1 MKKYLHIA
9 YLLILMLV
17 GICSLSAHAFQ
28 SSGTYRGSD
37 AFMLATIIYHEI
49 GGYSEADM
57 QQVANVVMNQY
68 NIFRNGKGGENV
80 QIGDILTKKW
90 NFSFSE
96 KYLTRNMTDA
106 EIYAKIPKD
115 AASQRVWEQSMKI
128 AKLAISGQLA
138 DITQG
143 ATHYRTCNRKTGAHT
158 TFWGASALNLSHNGP
173 HCFFKNI
180 KMGALRINGKTIAL
194 EGKLTGNNGGTY
206 VGSTEGGGSGGGWG
220 DLGVGMAAYDSG
232 GFTDLA
238 LSDQAYIDACVNA
251 KMEGDSSFETPP
263 KNLFNTK
270 ILTGIELMMKK
281 IYTSLG
287 ALYALGQSL
296 MCYATDIGYHC
307 VGLKVFGVERCAI
320 KLVNLTV
327 WLCGVA
333 IFLTAFFMS
342 MSVGMYFIDVSFKI
356 GFALLMLPISI
367 ALWPFEVTRGKLSEN
382 FSIIIRNAMLFALVS
397 IGVSFAVI
405 LIEQGVL
412 HGIDEEAFN
421 AALKDENSRM
431 MAEDY
436 SLDSMRILVI
446 LFCLIFGLKII
457 TSSVTDY
464 LNKIFPDN
472 LFGGSSPM
480 HHMGT
485 QAFGYVQSRTV
496 TPAAALVGDMAKNG
510 AGHLMMGV
518 GSGLSKMSQ
527 GDFTPLKNIASF
539 GKKAGNYVGH
549 KVTHP
554 REIVQGGVN
563 ILRRGAQATASG
575 IAAVDREMTDVGR
588 LIAPGIYSEEKRQAE
603 KMEYDNNSQRRED
616 KAREIIG
623 AAADFTNA
631 GIDVLGDGTQKLA
644 AAGAAKV
651 ANSKVGKAAVAGA
664 QALSH
669 GAQAAA
675 VGAAGLTVQGAQVAE
690 EFAKDKITSGAA
702 AVLNAVSDEKA
713 STEDMRAT
721 LHDAKESTKETVKGW
736 GKAAMAGMKDGAI
749 NYDKGSYSLSPGTIL
764 GNAAKI
770 VTAPLRKETYQQLAK
785 LPELYKKR
793 MSTEGIRE
801 KQQAE
806 DARKKDKEAAD
817 AQILPNSTKAQR
829 IIMKSTRGVTRLFV
843 RTGVDTAQTATAVT
857 GSLLQKFGKKLT
869 QNKPR
874 DKGYWKQYW
883 DAKDRE
889 ERAQKL
895 AEQEQRET
903 DATLADQFEERR

>member
-96 KYLTRNMTDA
+96 KYLNRNMTDA

-194 EGKLTGNNGGTY
+194 EGKLTGNNSGTY

-220 DLGVGMAAYDSG
+220 DLGGVGSGMAAYDSG

-263 KNLFNTK
+263 NVFNTK

-412 HGIDEEAFN
+412 HGIDEEAFKMI
-421 AALKDENSRM
+421 ADAIGY
-431 MAEDY
+431 DY
-436 SLDSMRILVI
+436 E
-446 LFCLIFGLKII
+446 
-457 TSSVTDY
+457 
-464 LNKIFPDN
+464 
-472 LFGGSSPM
+472 
-480 HHMGT
+480 
-485 QAFGYVQSRTV
+485 
-496 TPAAALVGDMAKNG
+496 AAA
-510 AGHLMMGV
+510 
-518 GSGLSKMSQ
+518 S
-527 GDFTPLKNIASF
+527 
-539 GKKAGNYVGH
+539 
-549 KVTHP
+549 
-554 REIVQGGVN
+554 
-563 ILRRGAQATASG
+563 
-575 IAAVDREMTDVGR
+575 
-588 LIAPGIYSEEKRQAE
+588 
-603 KMEYDNNSQRRED
+603 
-616 KAREIIG
+616 
-623 AAADFTNA
+623 
-631 GIDVLGDGTQKLA
+631 
-644 AAGAAKV
+644 
-651 ANSKVGKAAVAGA
+651 
-664 QALSH
+664 AL
-669 GAQAAA
+669 
-675 VGAAGLTVQGAQVAE
+675 E
-690 EFAKDKITSGAA
+690 
-702 AVLNAVSDEKA
+702 
-713 STEDMRAT
+713 
-721 LHDAKESTKETVKGW
+721 
-736 GKAAMAGMKDGAI
+736 
-749 NYDKGSYSLSPGTIL
+749 
-764 GNAAKI
+764 
-770 VTAPLRKETYQQLAK
+770 
-785 LPELYKKR
+785 
-793 MSTEGIRE
+793 
-801 KQQAE
+801 
-806 DARKKDKEAAD
+806 
-817 AQILPNSTKAQR
+817 
-829 IIMKSTRGVTRLFV
+829 
-843 RTGVDTAQTATAVT
+843 
-857 GSLLQKFGKKLT
+857 
-869 QNKPR
+869 
-874 DKGYWKQYW
+874 
-883 DAKDRE
+883 
-889 ERAQKL
+889 
-895 AEQEQRET
+895 
-903 DATLADQFEERR
+903 